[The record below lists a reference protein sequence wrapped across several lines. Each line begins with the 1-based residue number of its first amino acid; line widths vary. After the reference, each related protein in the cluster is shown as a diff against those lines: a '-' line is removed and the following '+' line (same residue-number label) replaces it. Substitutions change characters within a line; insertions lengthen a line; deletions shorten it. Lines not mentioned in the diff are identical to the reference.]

1 MRLNITLIIKFFIDK
16 DKTTLNYFNL
26 VHRSLKIAIVVSDVL
41 ISIISHQGQNI
52 RENIAAGVII
62 VEQSL
67 VIRRV
72 SRSHSGRY
80 SCTAI
85 NAEGSGVSNTVQLRV
100 MCKWHIENVFVCF
113 I

>member
-1 MRLNITLIIKFFIDK
+1 MLTAVNRLHQNSTFPYKE
-16 DKTTLNYFNL
+16 NY
-26 VHRSLKIAIVVSDVL
+26 
-41 ISIISHQGQNI
+41 ISYSISTISHQGQNI
-52 RENIAAGVII
+52 KENIAAGVII

-80 SCTAI
+80 SCTAV

-100 MCKWHIENVFVCF
+100 MCKWHIENVFVYF
-113 I
+113 M